1 MGELRQEFLKQ
12 TVSNLESLQGEF
24 HSLAE
29 VSLSDDFLQRFF
41 RTLHTIKGTA
51 KTFDVIH
58 LSQLAHEIENL
69 VQAIQASQIDQN
81 EATEEVFY
89 ESFAQLL
96 RMTRNYQSR
105 KQTSLPIDFIEH
117 LQIMIPNKK
126 FSDDLFI
133 FQIPPR
139 IISKLSLHE
148 KDALNLAIQ
157 KGKTFYLLKASFAL
171 LTFYEDFKT
180 FKEILSTNG
189 EVIAVA
195 SDANKN
201 PNQEVNF
208 QFFFISDL
216 EKEGVENLIKNNHAK
231 IDFENAPP
239 LGNIGSNLAE
249 VLENLVKYGKKT
261 SQFLNKAVSFETNFS
276 PVQIS
281 DKHLILLNEVASH
294 LLHNAIDHGIES
306 VEERALNGKSPTA
319 KIKIN
324 FESLKT
330 EFLFEIE
337 DDGAGIDIAKI
348 LAKAKEKGLL
358 DGNGNSG
365 EKEAIEAIFSQG
377 FSTSETVSQIS
388 GRGVGLD
395 AVKDLVEKSGGR
407 IEVKTKD
414 GFGSTFS
421 VYLPQN

>member
-12 TVSNLESLQGEF
+12 TVSNLESLQREF
-24 HSLAE
+24 QSFSE
-29 VSLSDDFLQRFF
+29 INLSNDFLQRFF
-41 RTLHTIKGTA
+41 RALHTIKGTA

-69 VQAIQASQIDQN
+69 VQAIQANQIDQN

-96 RMTRNYQSR
+96 KMTRNYQNR

-133 FQIPPR
+133 LQIPPR
-139 IISKLSLHE
+139 IISKLSLIE
-148 KDALNLAIQ
+148 KDALNFAIQ
-157 KGKTFYLLKASFAL
+157 KGKTFYFLKISFAL

-180 FKEILSTNG
+180 FKELLNTNG

-195 SDANKN
+195 SDTNKN
-201 PNQEVNF
+201 PDQEVNF
-208 QFFFISDL
+208 QFFFVSDL
-216 EKEGVENLIKNNHAK
+216 EKDSLEKLIADYCAK
-231 IDFENAPP
+231 IEFENAPL
-239 LGNIGSNLAE
+239 LGNIGNSLAE

-261 SQFLNKAVSFETNFS
+261 AQFLNKAVAFETSFS
-276 PVQIS
+276 PAKIS
-281 DKHLILLNEVASH
+281 DKHLILLNEIASQ

-306 VEERALNGKSPTA
+306 VEERTSNGKNPTA

-324 FESLKT
+324 FENLEN

-337 DDGAGIDIAKI
+337 DDGAGIDIEKI

-358 DGNGNSG
+358 DENGNSG
-365 EKEAIEAIFSQG
+365 KEEAIEAIFSQG

-395 AVKDLVEKSGGR
+395 AVKDLVEGSGGR
-407 IEVKTKD
+407 IEVKTND

-421 VYLPQN
+421 VYLPQK